1 MEMYTIRRK
10 IATIAVVCSLI
21 TGLSLGILSFLFSSD
36 MADSDSKDYM
46 LARAEERKTQFDGI
60 LTKIQQSVDTLT
72 DISVGNLKD
81 FQKFKTDPKYVEEY
95 TRGLEDTLR
104 HFAEKTDGALTAYIR
119 YNPDFTEPTSGL
131 FLTRNSTKDGFES
144 IEPTDFSTFEK
155 DDLEHVGW
163 YYIPV
168 ENKKPTWMNPYLN
181 QNINVS
187 MISYVVPVYMENES
201 VGIIGMDISLETIE
215 NMISEASIYENG
227 YSCLVDTNH
236 NIVAHKEYQL
246 GDSLKDMAPE
256 VEKIIADTGRE
267 DQVNSYQYKGQN
279 KLMAYLTLANGM
291 KYILT
296 APESNIQAKSVSLL
310 KIMALFLFCGLLC
323 SCICGWFISGRI
335 SKPIC
340 RITDMVDQIAKLNL
354 KKDPAI
360 QILSRRRDE
369 IGQMSRAVELMQD
382 EFGSMTSEISDS
394 CAVVKE
400 GVTSLEEVMK
410 TTNDLCQDNSATMEE
425 MSAGMEESASTMD
438 IILRNVENVNG
449 NVQEINEVSLR
460 GRDTSREVKQRA
472 EELENHTRDANRRTK
487 EVYEELREN
496 TESALQQAKA
506 VDKIHELIQAI
517 SDISS
522 QTNLLA
528 LNASI
533 EAARA
538 GEAGRGFAVVASEI
552 GSLAGQ
558 TQVSADDIK
567 KMVFEVESAVK
578 NMGSCISTS
587 TEFLEKTVMGDY
599 QQFSEV
605 GAAYHSDAATFEEFM
620 VSVHSLVD
628 DLAGAMEEIVQSL
641 DRIGQTVGESAGGV
655 SEIAGKTNHLAGAA
669 AKAQE
674 LVDQSGEKI
683 ARLEQLLNEFTY

>member
-1 MEMYTIRRK
+1 MYTIRRK

-628 DLAGAMEEIVQSL
+628 DLARAMEEIVQSL

>member
-628 DLAGAMEEIVQSL
+628 DLARAMEEIVQSL